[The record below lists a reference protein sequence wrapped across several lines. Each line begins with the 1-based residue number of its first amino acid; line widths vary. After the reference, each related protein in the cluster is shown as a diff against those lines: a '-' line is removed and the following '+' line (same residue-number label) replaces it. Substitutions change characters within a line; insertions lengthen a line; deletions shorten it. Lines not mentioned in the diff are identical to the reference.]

1 MRFVDI
7 ASSNRMAT
15 DSTNRLERSLAL
27 FYVVPA
33 LSITGEKMANA
44 KISVPKEAE
53 DAVGNP

>member
-27 FYVVPA
+27 FYVVRRLPG
-33 LSITGEKMANA
+33 IIHYRRKNG
-44 KISVPKEAE
+44 
-53 DAVGNP
+53 